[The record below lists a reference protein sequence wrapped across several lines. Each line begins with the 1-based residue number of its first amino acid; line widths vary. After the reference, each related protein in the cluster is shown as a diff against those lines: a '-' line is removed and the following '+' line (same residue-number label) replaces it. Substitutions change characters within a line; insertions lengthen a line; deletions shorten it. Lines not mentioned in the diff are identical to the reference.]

1 MKNEESAG
9 PRPSESQP
17 SEPPKSL
24 LDLLVVLI
32 QAMQE
37 QAEAISRLAASN
49 EALVEAMAQD
59 DPDVLDLP
67 VRHLD
72 GSPVL

>member
-9 PRPSESQP
+9 QEPSELQQSEQP
-17 SEPPKSL
+17 KYL
-24 LDLLVVLI
+24 LDLLGILI

-37 QAEAISRLAASN
+37 QTESITRLAASN